1 LRALTFVLH
10 LIQPAAR
17 LSGRVRHGLTPWRER
32 GRELLSI
39 VPRARRVTIWNEQW
53 RPPEAWL
60 TALEAAL
67 REHRV
72 RVLRGGAFDT
82 WDLEVR
88 SGLLGVARARLVVEE
103 HGQGRQL
110 GRYRVRAVEWSIAPV
125 TVSPRVALQGS
136 KTCPLHLALNLAEG
150 TNEATLFPAWNSG
163 IAGAP
168 VVDVCVR
175 SNSRANTEPRA
186 DGNRHSYTDAD
197 SRSDGNA
204 DEHCD
209 GDKHGDAYEHEHADR
224 DAYGHQYPNAYFHFN
239 PDGDTNPNADG
250 DQHADP
256 RADRNGDANANA
268 GANGNRHARTRRT
281 ARARLRRPE
290 THPYRPAWQS
300 RQDVQKSRRPGR

>member
-1 LRALTFVLH
+1 MPEWYLLLFTLAALGALGTLWPPLRLALVLCAVAMGASVVQAAISATHARFSSSMSRGTDRRLRALTFVLH

-88 SGLLGVARARLVVEE
+88 SGLLGVARVRLVVEE

-110 GRYRVRAVEWSIAPV
+110 GRFRVWPRSAPARLV
-125 TVSPRVALQGS
+125 P
-136 KTCPLHLALNLAEG
+136 LALLASL
-150 TNEATLFPAWNSG
+150 T
-163 IAGAP
+163 AGAP
-168 VVDVCVR
+168 V
-175 SNSRANTEPRA
+175 
-186 DGNRHSYTDAD
+186 
-197 SRSDGNA
+197 
-204 DEHCD
+204 HC
-209 GDKHGDAYEHEHADR
+209 AQA
-224 DAYGHQYPNAYFHFN
+224 AAIL
-239 PDGDTNPNADG
+239 
-250 DQHADP
+250 
-256 RADRNGDANANA
+256 
-268 GANGNRHARTRRT
+268 
-281 ARARLRRPE
+281 LRP
-290 THPYRPAWQS
+290 
-300 RQDVQKSRRPGR
+300 